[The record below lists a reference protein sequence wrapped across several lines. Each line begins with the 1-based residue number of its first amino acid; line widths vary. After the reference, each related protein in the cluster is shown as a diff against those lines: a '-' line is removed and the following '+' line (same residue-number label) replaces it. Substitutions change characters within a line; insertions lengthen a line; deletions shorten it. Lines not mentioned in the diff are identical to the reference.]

1 MTASIAKAKVDQYMK
16 TKEAERV
23 AEQEKIRV
31 SISGYLANVYD
42 AIDKAATEGKMAC
55 MYWFPIT
62 SEETRRISDQMQFFL
77 KLDGYRVFSDLNPNG
92 ISISWM

>member
-42 AIDKAATEGKMAC
+42 AIASGLAYC
-55 MYWFPIT
+55 Y
-62 SEETRRISDQMQFFL
+62 L
-77 KLDGYRVFSDLNPNG
+77 NKLV
-92 ISISWM
+92 IK